1 MIHRT
6 GLKRTEF
13 NFRGRSSS
21 HVDEFFPAKIEFCTS
36 ERNCSAARLCGMA
49 ESFDPYHKWL
59 GIPPAEQPP
68 NHYRLL
74 GVTLFESDL
83 DVIANAA
90 DQRIGHV
97 RAFQIG
103 KHSDES
109 QRILKA
115 ISAAR
120 VCLLNADKKAEYDA
134 GLRSAAP
141 AAVNAKPRV
150 VSVSSRGGAHR
161 APRKQKPTLLL
172 AVCGS
177 AVAVAVVASAIGLL
191 SSGGKDA
198 GQTAARPPAVE
209 QTPPD
214 ASKPS
219 PVTSVV
225 DTEPPAEA
233 SPPQAEPPAAQ
244 DPSEPKP
251 MVQPLPQESAAVP
264 GPLPSEAQKPPPD
277 REPSPPDAEPIPAAN
292 PEPAS
297 PPLPALPETMPA
309 TPADAES
316 LEQAEQRLNADVV
329 QASTPA
335 AQQAVAREALMIA
348 DKAILATQAELA
360 KRLAVLALK
369 GARKSNSDGDAT
381 LLMNELSQPISDA
394 LRDKARQRLGQPGGP
409 AAN

>member
-1 MIHRT
+1 
-6 GLKRTEF
+6 
-13 NFRGRSSS
+13 
-21 HVDEFFPAKIEFCTS
+21 
-36 ERNCSAARLCGMA
+36 MA

-134 GLRSAAP
+134 GLRSAA
-141 AAVNAKPRV
+141 AAAEVERRT
-150 VSVSSRGGAHR
+150 VSITSRGGMHHA
-161 APRKQKPTLLL
+161 ARKQKRTLLL

-177 AVAVAVVASAIGLL
+177 AVAVAVVALAIGLM

-198 GQTAARPPAVE
+198 EQTAARPPAIE
-209 QTPPD
+209 PTRPD
-214 ASKPS
+214 APKPS
-219 PVTSVV
+219 PTALAG

-251 MVQPLPQESAAVP
+251 MVQPPPEESAAVP
-264 GPLPSEAQKPPPD
+264 GPLPGEALKPTTD
-277 REPSPPDAEPIPAAN
+277 MEPAPPDAEPIPAAKL
-292 PEPAS
+292 EPATS
-297 PPLPALPETMPA
+297 
-309 TPADAES
+309 ADAET
-316 LEQAEQRLNADVV
+316 LEQAEQRLNADLV
-329 QASTPA
+329 QASTAA
-335 AQQAVAREALMIA
+335 AQQAIARETLMLA
-348 DKAILATQAELA
+348 DKAILASQAELA

-369 GARKSNSDGDAT
+369 GARKSNSDDLVSDAT

-394 LRDKARQRLGQPGGP
+394 LRDKARQRLGQQ
-409 AAN
+409 

>member
-1 MIHRT
+1 M
-6 GLKRTEF
+6 
-13 NFRGRSSS
+13 
-21 HVDEFFPAKIEFCTS
+21 D
-36 ERNCSAARLCGMA
+36 

-74 GVTLFESDL
+74 GVTLFESDP

-120 VCLLNADKKAEYDA
+120 VCLLNADKKADYDA
-134 GLRSAAP
+134 GLRSAA
-141 AAVNAKPRV
+141 ATAVNAEPRV
-150 VSVSSRGGAHR
+150 DSAAPRGGMHH
-161 APRKQKPTLLL
+161 APRKQKPTWLL

-177 AVAVAVVASAIGLL
+177 AIAVAVVAFAIGLL
-191 SSGGKDA
+191 SSGDKDA
-198 GQTAARPPAVE
+198 GQTVARHPAAEPAS
-209 QTPPD
+209 PD

-219 PVTSVV
+219 LAASVG
-225 DTEPPAEA
+225 DTEPPASAEP
-233 SPPQAEPPAAQ
+233 SPSQAEQPAAQ

-251 MVQPLPQESAAVP
+251 MVPPQLKESSAVS
-264 GPLPSEAQKPPPD
+264 GPLPSEAQKPTPD
-277 REPSPPDAEPIPAAN
+277 KELAPPDAEPIPAAKA
-292 PEPAS
+292 EPTT
-297 PPLPALPETMPA
+297 PPPPALPETMPV
-309 TPADAES
+309 TPAEAET
-316 LEQAEQRLNADVV
+316 LEQAEQRLNADVA
-329 QASTPA
+329 QAATAA
-335 AQQAVAREALMIA
+335 AQQAVAREALMLA
-348 DKAILATQAELA
+348 DKAILASQAELA
-360 KRLAVLALK
+360 KRLSVLALK
-369 GARKSNSDGDAT
+369 GARKSNSDDLVNDAT

-394 LRDKARQRLGQPGGP
+394 LRDKARQRLGQPRGS

>member
-1 MIHRT
+1 MIHRS
-6 GLKRTEF
+6 GLRRTEF

-21 HVDEFFPAKIEFCTS
+21 HVDEFFPAKIEFWTS
-36 ERNCSAARLCGMA
+36 EPTCNAARLCGMA

-134 GLRSAAP
+134 RLRSAA
-141 AAVNAKPRV
+141 AAAADAEPRV
-150 VSVSSRGGAHR
+150 VSAASRGGMHH
-161 APRKQKPTLLL
+161 APRKQKPTWLL

-177 AVAVAVVASAIGLL
+177 GVAVAVVAFAIGLL
-191 SSGGKDA
+191 SSGNKDA
-198 GQTAARPPAVE
+198 GQTAARTPAVE
-209 QTPPD
+209 PASPD
-214 ASKPS
+214 GSKPS
-219 PVTSVV
+219 PAASVG
-225 DTEPPAEA
+225 DTEPPAEE
-233 SPPQAEPPAAQ
+233 SPPQAEQPAAQ

-251 MVQPLPQESAAVP
+251 LVQPPPKESEAVA
-264 GPLPSEAQKPPPD
+264 GPLPTEAQKPTPD
-277 REPSPPDAEPIPAAN
+277 KEPGPPDAEPIPTAK

-297 PPLPALPETMPA
+297 QPPPALPETMPA
-309 TPADAES
+309 TPPDAET

-329 QASTPA
+329 QASTAA
-335 AQQAVAREALMIA
+335 AQQAVAREALKLA
-348 DKAILATQAELA
+348 DKAILASQAELA
-360 KRLAVLALK
+360 KRLSVLALK
-369 GARKSNSDGDAT
+369 GARKSNSDDLVNDAT
-381 LLMNELSQPISDA
+381 LLMNELGQPISDA
-394 LRDKARQRLGQPGGP
+394 LRDKARQRLGKQ
-409 AAN
+409 

>member
-1 MIHRT
+1 V
-6 GLKRTEF
+6 E
-13 NFRGRSSS
+13 NA
-21 HVDEFFPAKIEFCTS
+21 FPAKIEFCTS
-36 ERNCSAARLCGMA
+36 EPNRSAARLCGMD
-49 ESFDPYHKWL
+49 ESFDPYYKWL

-134 GLRSAAP
+134 GLRSAAD
-141 AAVNAKPRV
+141 AAVNAEPRV
-150 VSVSSRGGAHR
+150 VAVSSRGGMHR
-161 APRKQKPTLLL
+161 APRKQKPTWLL

-177 AVAVAVVASAIGLL
+177 AVAVAVFAFAIGLL
-191 SSGGKDA
+191 SSGDEDA

-209 QTPPD
+209 PTPPV
-214 ASKPS
+214 ASKPL
-219 PVTSVV
+219 PAASVG

-251 MVQPLPQESAAVP
+251 MVQPPPKESAAVP
-264 GPLPSEAQKPPPD
+264 EPLPSEAQKPTPD
-277 REPSPPDAEPIPAAN
+277 KESAPPDAEPTSAAK

-297 PPLPALPETMPA
+297 QPPPALPETMPT
-309 TPADAES
+309 TPADAET

-329 QASTPA
+329 QASTA
-335 AQQAVAREALMIA
+335 TAQQAVAREALMLA
-348 DKAILATQAELA
+348 DKAILASQAELA
-360 KRLAVLALK
+360 KRLSVLALK
-369 GARKSNSDGDAT
+369 GARKSNSDDLVNDAT

-394 LRDKARQRLGQPGGP
+394 LRDKARQRLGQQ
-409 AAN
+409 